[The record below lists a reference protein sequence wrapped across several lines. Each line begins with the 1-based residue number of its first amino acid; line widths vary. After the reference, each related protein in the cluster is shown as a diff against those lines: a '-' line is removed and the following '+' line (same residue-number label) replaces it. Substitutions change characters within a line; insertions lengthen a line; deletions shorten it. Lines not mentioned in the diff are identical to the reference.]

1 MVGVAVAVVVAV
13 GVVVAVVVGVGVA
26 VGVAVAVAVGVA
38 VAVAVGVGVAVGV
51 AVGFGVAIERSLM
64 ILAITVALFL
74 SQVEK
79 THGPIS
85 HDGLTLAAP
94 LTEAAC
100 VTISERVGIN
110 VTTETPEAV
119 MTDAQVQTY
128 FDVFTPQLH
137 IRPIPDPRKRQ
148 RHKKHKS
155 CYDPDDED

>member
-1 MVGVAVAVVVAV
+1 MVVVAVVVVVGVGVVV
-13 GVVVAVVVGVGVA
+13 GVVVAVVVV
-26 VGVAVAVAVGVA
+26 VAVAVVVVVVVA
-38 VAVAVGVGVAVGV
+38 VVVVVGVGVAVVV

>member
-1 MVGVAVAVVVAV
+1 M
-13 GVVVAVVVGVGVA
+13 VGVGV
-26 VGVAVAVAVGVA
+26 VVAVAVGVA
-38 VAVAVGVGVAVGV
+38 VVVAVAVVVVVAVVVAVAVAVVVGVAVVV

>member
-1 MVGVAVAVVVAV
+1 MVVV
-13 GVVVAVVVGVGVA
+13 GVVVA
-26 VGVAVAVAVGVA
+26 VA
-38 VAVAVGVGVAVGV
+38 VAVAVGVGVGVGVVVVVVVVVGVGVVVVV